1 MPSTRTTTKLES
13 AFEDDVAL
21 AAGTVVAGRYR
32 VIETIGSGAMGTVYL
47 AEHLAIGRRVAV
59 KVLASNWSQTADVT
73 RRFRAEARA
82 ASAIGHP
89 NIVEVLDADELPDGR
104 PFIVMEHLAGRD
116 LLALLRSLGTVPW
129 QRVCAIAS
137 RIAHALHVAHEI
149 GIVHR
154 DLKAE
159 NVMLVDGP
167 HGEVVKVLDFGIAVN
182 ITEGA
187 ERATRPGIAVGTPEY
202 MAPEQARG
210 DKPTPSFD
218 IYALGVLMFELVT
231 GEPPFTA
238 ANPLEILGRKAVSP
252 APKISSRRSDLPAEL
267 AALVDSCLAMDPADR
282 PASAREVGA
291 RLDAI
296 LEGGSELARVV
307 PAAVSAPKRGVEPW
321 AVALVSA
328 LVLGT
333 AIVIA
338 WPSDDRREVVAE
350 APVDP
355 APTVVAPEI
364 VPEPLPP
371 APPPSEPTAE
381 IPVDTAVAIADPPQP
396 DRGGGRR
403 RPKSKGGA
411 LPSVTPP
418 ENGSMADDEACVRMR
433 REAEHARQAYDWH
446 GILRHTD
453 KAECWPSSAT
463 RRKLR
468 VKAYMELN
476 RFEDCVRLG
485 KDSADSEVVG
495 WVRTCNKRLDSKAD
509 EKGG

>member
-1 MPSTRTTTKLES
+1 MPSTRTTTKLDS
-13 AFEDDVAL
+13 AFEDDDAL

-32 VIETIGSGAMGTVYL
+32 VIQTLGSGAMGTVYL

-59 KVLASNWSQTADVT
+59 KVLAANWSQTADVT

-104 PFIVMEHLAGRD
+104 PFIVMEHLKGCD

-129 QRVCAIAS
+129 QRVCRIAS
-137 RIAHALHVAHEI
+137 RIAHALQVAHDI

-159 NVMLVDGP
+159 NVMLVEGP

-218 IYALGVLMFELVT
+218 VYALGVLMFELLT

-252 APKISSRRSDLPAEL
+252 APKISTRKGDIPVELAEL
-267 AALVDSCLAMDPADR
+267 VDACLEMEPADR
-282 PASAREVGA
+282 PASAREVGE

-296 LEGGSELARVV
+296 EQGGSEVARIV
-307 PAAVSAPKRGVEPW
+307 PAAIEAPKRGVEPW

-333 AIVIA
+333 AVVIA
-338 WPSDDRREVVAE
+338 WPSDDRSDVVAE
-350 APVDP
+350 ASVEPVRAATAP
-355 APTVVAPEI
+355 AIAP
-364 VPEPLPP
+364 VPVPP
-371 APPPSEPTAE
+371 APILTPPPEPPMETPAE
-381 IPVDTAVAIADPPQP
+381 TPAVIADPPAAE
-396 DRGGGRR
+396 RGSGKRKGK
-403 RPKSKGGA
+403 PKGGS
-411 LPSVTPP
+411 LPSVGVPDEPP
-418 ENGSMADDEACVRMR
+418 PADDEACVRTR
-433 REAEHARQAYDWH
+433 REAENMRQAHEWH
-446 GILRHTD
+446 GVLRLTD
-453 KAECWPSSAT
+453 KAECWPSKAT
-463 RRKLR
+463 RLKLR
-468 VKAYMELN
+468 VKANMELN
-476 RFEDCVRLG
+476 RFEECVRLG
-485 KDSADSEVVG
+485 KDSGDSEVVG
-495 WVRTCNKRLDSKAD
+495 WVRVCSKRLDSKG
-509 EKGG
+509 E